1 MSAARA
7 SLAPPAVL
15 GVPWALAQAGAIAI
29 AVVAWNGSAT
39 KASPTG
45 QISWAGL
52 AAVAVAVSGAV
63 NALWLARARRVIGI
77 RQRQMTTL
85 IQEVGDRRGPSPA
98 LGAETGAD
106 VTLVAVDGM
115 GLYHR
120 AGCVMLQGRPA
131 ARAGHAPDH
140 ESAGRRPCGWC
151 LLPRGSGGVPQSER
165 VDGGS
170 PQ

>member
-1 MSAARA
+1 VSAARA
-7 SLAPPAVL
+7 SLAPPTVL
-15 GVPWALAQAGAIAI
+15 GLVALAQAGAIAI

-45 QISWAGL
+45 QISWASV
-52 AAVAVAVSGAV
+52 AAFAVVVSGAV
-63 NALWLARARRVIGI
+63 NALWLARARRIIGI
-77 RQRQMTTL
+77 RQRQVTAL
-85 IQEVGDRRGPSPA
+85 IQEVGDRHGPSPA
-98 LGAETGAD
+98 LGAGTRTD

-131 ARAGHAPDH
+131 ARAGHAADH

-151 LLPRGSGGVPQSER
+151 LPAP

>member
-15 GVPWALAQAGAIAI
+15 GVPVVGVWALAQAGAIAI

-52 AAVAVAVSGAV
+52 AAIAVAVSGAA
-63 NALWLARARRVIGI
+63 NAMWLARARRVIGI
-77 RQRQMTTL
+77 RQRQVTAL
-85 IQEVGDRRGPSPA
+85 VHEVGDRHGPSPA
-98 LGAETGAD
+98 LATGTGAD
-106 VTLVAVDGM
+106 VTLVAVDGL

-120 AGCVMLQGRPA
+120 GNCVMLQGRPG
-131 ARAGHAPDH
+131 ARAGHAAEH

-151 LLPRGSGGVPQSER
+151 LPTPVH
-165 VDGGS
+165 GGS
-170 PQ
+170 AR

>member
-1 MSAARA
+1 VSAARA

-15 GVPWALAQAGAIAI
+15 GVVALAQVGAIAI
-29 AVVAWNGSAT
+29 AGVAWNGSAT

-52 AAVAVAVSGAV
+52 AALAVAVSGAV
-63 NALWLARARRVIGI
+63 NALWLARARRIIGI
-77 RQRQMTTL
+77 RQRQVTAL
-85 IQEVGDRRGPSPA
+85 IQEVGDRHGPPPA
-98 LGAETGAD
+98 LGTQTGGG

-120 AGCVMLQGRPA
+120 AGCVLLQGRPG
-131 ARAGHAPDH
+131 ARAGHAADH

-165 VDGGS
+165 VDDGS